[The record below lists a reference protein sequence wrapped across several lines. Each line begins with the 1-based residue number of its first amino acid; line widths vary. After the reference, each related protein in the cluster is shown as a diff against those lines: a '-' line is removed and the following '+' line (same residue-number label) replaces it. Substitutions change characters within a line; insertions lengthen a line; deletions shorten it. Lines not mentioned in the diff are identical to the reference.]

1 MYSYS
6 CLNQISD
13 FNFFETPIS
22 IYLKITNDC
31 CFHCHFC
38 SAGKAKAEYMDI
50 TFAKKILSSCKK
62 DGVETIYYTGGEPLM
77 HPDIKEIVKFGYDLG
92 LRQVILTNGFLLK
105 SSKIHSLFKWVDII
119 GVSLHGT
126 EKLHDEIVTIK
137 GATAKILTSLDKISQ
152 VYPALEIGI
161 NCTLTEKNAN
171 LNELEFL
178 ARVAKKYNGS
188 LSISRLNFAGKA
200 KTNFK
205 LTTLNNV
212 VEIIQLLREQG
223 LKVEFGN
230 CVAHCLLD
238 KSLSYLGRGCA
249 AGISSVCIEANG
261 DLKICP
267 SASFTIGNVKKK
279 TLRSLWNS
287 KKLIEF
293 RSLRWVPPQC
303 TACEFLRKC
312 RVGCKIEVSGSFST
326 TFTDVFL
333 TDYFSKIWQQ
343 IRTKKYVFCGDF
355 IRKDFHYYSI
365 ISPSIIRKCDKK
377 TLSLIK
383 KLSGDITCEDIV
395 KNTKDKENCKNIL
408 IALKIDNLLKE
419 RG

>member
-6 CLNQISD
+6 CLNQASD
-13 FNFFETPIS
+13 FNFLETPVS

-31 CFHCHFC
+31 CFHCPFC
-38 SAGKAKAEYMDI
+38 SVGKARAEYINI

-105 SSKIHSLFKWVDII
+105 SSKITSILKWVDII
-119 GVSLHGT
+119 GVSFHGT
-126 EKLHDEIVTIK
+126 KKLHDETVTIK
-137 GATAKILTSLDKISQ
+137 GAMTRILTSLDKINQ
-152 VYPALEIGI
+152 AYPALEIGI
-161 NCTLTEKNAN
+161 NCTLTEKNSN
-171 LNELEFL
+171 LKELKFL
-178 ARVAKKYNGS
+178 ANVAKKYNGS

-212 VEIIQLLREQG
+212 AEIIQLLRDEG
-223 LKVEFGN
+223 FKVEFGN

-238 KSLSYLGRGCA
+238 KSLSHLGRGCA
-249 AGISSVCIEANG
+249 AGISSACIELNG

-267 SASFTIGNVKKK
+267 SASFSIGNVKERSLK
-279 TLRSLWNS
+279 SLWNS
-287 KKLIEF
+287 KQLTKF
-293 RSLRWVPPQC
+293 RSFAWAPPQC
-303 TACEFLRKC
+303 TACEFFRKC
-312 RVGCKIEVSGSFST
+312 RSGCKIEAVESFST
-326 TFTDVFL
+326 TLSDVFL

-355 IRKDFHYYSI
+355 IRKDFHHYSI
-365 ISPSIIRKCDKK
+365 ISPGIVRKCNKK
-377 TLSLIK
+377 TLSLIR
-383 KLSGDITCEDIV
+383 KLSGNITCEEIV
-395 KNTKDKENCKNIL
+395 KNAEDKENCKNIL
-408 IALKIDNLLKE
+408 IALKIDKLLRE
-419 RG
+419 RV